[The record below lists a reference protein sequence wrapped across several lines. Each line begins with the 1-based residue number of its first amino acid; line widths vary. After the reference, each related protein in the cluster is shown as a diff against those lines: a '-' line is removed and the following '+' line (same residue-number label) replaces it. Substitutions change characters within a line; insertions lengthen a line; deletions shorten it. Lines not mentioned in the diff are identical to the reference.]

1 MRHELYITHP
11 VHCTCSLSLSLF
23 PLPSRLSNWSRK
35 TKEQKLS
42 RHVFTRDLN
51 SILVNKRDRL
61 PFPPAHSQSHAPSRK
76 TLIRS
81 SLKRDRLP
89 FSLGRLSHRQ
99 KSRGTKKITVYSA
112 YVNVYTFLLSIL
124 FTYLVKRSTSWF
136 TQVKGNGQAVRA
148 DSGTT
153 KAKLY
158 SPVEAKNDWNIAGCS
173 STVYKRTQHPHRV
186 LRSGKLENNNRGS
199 RSGNLRNWSRLR
211 SLRQRNC

>member
-11 VHCTCSLSLSLF
+11 VHCTCSLSLF

-112 YVNVYTFLLSIL
+112 CKRVYVSSLDSVYLPSKTIDFMIHAGER
-124 FTYLVKRSTSWF
+124 KR
-136 TQVKGNGQAVRA
+136 
-148 DSGTT
+148 
-153 KAKLY
+153 
-158 SPVEAKNDWNIAGCS
+158 AGCPRGLWDDEGE
-173 STVYKRTQHPHRV
+173 TILTRRGKKRLKHC
-186 LRSGKLENNNRGS
+186 
-199 RSGNLRNWSRLR
+199 RL
-211 SLRQRNC
+211 